1 MWIFFFFL
9 ILRQEVFWRLAVGII
24 CHDKHFPMW
33 LWENKTDTP
42 TCWKQATQKIS
53 PPFSSLVALSSRR
66 DQGSHVDLCIIAD
79 SLHPPPGGKS
89 LGEKWGFTGLP
100 MLPRRVRTCIQLK
113 EVIPCFS
120 APWLFLQRPVPC
132 GCGDSHSSRWFAGT
146 QQMHSL
152 DPLTIAGCLPQL
164 PPWH

>member
-1 MWIFFFFL
+1 MPRSVLETSCRHYTSWQTFSYVVM
-9 ILRQEVFWRLAVGII
+9 R
-24 CHDKHFPMW
+24 
-33 LWENKTDTP
+33 
-42 TCWKQATQKIS
+42 KQDWHTYLLETGYAEDI
-53 PPFSSLVALSSRR
+53 SSLVALSSRR
-66 DQGSHVDLCIIAD
+66 DQGSHMDLCIIAD

-120 APWLFLQRPVPC
+120 APWLFLQRPFPC
-132 GCGDSHSSRWFAGT
+132 GCGDSHSPRWFAGT

-164 PPWH
+164 SPWH

>member
-1 MWIFFFFL
+1 MWIFFFFDFTPRSVL
-9 ILRQEVFWRLAVGII
+9 ETSCRHYMSWQSFSYVIMRKQDWHTYLLETGYA
-24 CHDKHFPMW
+24 
-33 LWENKTDTP
+33 EDT
-42 TCWKQATQKIS
+42 
-53 PPFSSLVALSSRR
+53 SSLVALSSRR

>member
-1 MWIFFFFL
+1 MPRSVLETSCRHYMSWQTFSYVVM
-9 ILRQEVFWRLAVGII
+9 R
-24 CHDKHFPMW
+24 
-33 LWENKTDTP
+33 
-42 TCWKQATQKIS
+42 KQDWHTYLLETGYAEDI
-53 PPFSSLVALSSRR
+53 SSLVALSSRR
-66 DQGSHVDLCIIAD
+66 DQGSHMDLCIIAD
-79 SLHPPPGGKS
+79 SLHPPPGGRS

-100 MLPRRVRTCIQLK
+100 TLPRRVRTCIQLK

>member
-1 MWIFFFFL
+1 MWIFFFFDFTPRSVL
-9 ILRQEVFWRLAVGII
+9 ETSCRHYMSWQSFSYVIMRKQDWHTYLLETGYA
-24 CHDKHFPMW
+24 
-33 LWENKTDTP
+33 EDT
-42 TCWKQATQKIS
+42 
-53 PPFSSLVALSSRR
+53 SSLVALSSRR

-79 SLHPPPGGKS
+79 SLHPPPGGRS

>member
-1 MWIFFFFL
+1 MWIFFFFFDFTPRSVL
-9 ILRQEVFWRLAVGII
+9 ETSCRHYMSWQTFSYVIMRKQDWHTYLLETGYA
-24 CHDKHFPMW
+24 
-33 LWENKTDTP
+33 EDT
-42 TCWKQATQKIS
+42 
-53 PPFSSLVALSSRR
+53 SSLVALSSRR

-132 GCGDSHSSRWFAGT
+132 GCGDSHSPRWFAGT

>member
-1 MWIFFFFL
+1 MWIFFFFFDFTPRSVL
-9 ILRQEVFWRLAVGII
+9 ETSCRHYMSWQSFSYVIMRKQDWHTYLLETGYA
-24 CHDKHFPMW
+24 
-33 LWENKTDTP
+33 EDT
-42 TCWKQATQKIS
+42 
-53 PPFSSLVALSSRR
+53 SSLVALSSRR

-132 GCGDSHSSRWFAGT
+132 GCGDSHSPRWFAGT

>member
-1 MWIFFFFL
+1 MWIFFFFFDFTPRSVL
-9 ILRQEVFWRLAVGII
+9 ETSCRHYMSWQSFSYVIMRKQDWHTYLLETGYA
-24 CHDKHFPMW
+24 
-33 LWENKTDTP
+33 EDT
-42 TCWKQATQKIS
+42 
-53 PPFSSLVALSSRR
+53 SSLVALSSRR
-66 DQGSHVDLCIIAD
+66 DQGSHMDLCIIAD
-79 SLHPPPGGKS
+79 SLHPPPGGRS

>member
-1 MWIFFFFL
+1 MWIFFFF
-9 ILRQEVFWRLAVGII
+9 F
-24 CHDKHFPMW
+24 DF
-33 LWENKTDTP
+33 TP
-42 TCWKQATQKIS
+42 RSVLETSCRHYMSWQTFSYVIMRKQDWHTYLLETGYAEDI
-53 PPFSSLVALSSRR
+53 SSLVALSSRR
-66 DQGSHVDLCIIAD
+66 DQGSHMDLCIIAD
-79 SLHPPPGGKS
+79 SLHPPPGGRS

-100 MLPRRVRTCIQLK
+100 TLPRRVRTCIQLK

-132 GCGDSHSSRWFAGT
+132 GCGDSHSPRWFAGT

>member
-1 MWIFFFFL
+1 MWIFFFFFDFTPRSVL
-9 ILRQEVFWRLAVGII
+9 ETSCRHYMSWQSFSYVIMRKQDWHTYLLETGYA
-24 CHDKHFPMW
+24 
-33 LWENKTDTP
+33 EDT
-42 TCWKQATQKIS
+42 
-53 PPFSSLVALSSRR
+53 SSLVALSSRR

>member
-1 MWIFFFFL
+1 MWIFFFF
-9 ILRQEVFWRLAVGII
+9 F
-24 CHDKHFPMW
+24 DF
-33 LWENKTDTP
+33 TP
-42 TCWKQATQKIS
+42 RSVLETSCRHYMSWQTFSYVIMRKQDWHTYLLETGYAEDI
-53 PPFSSLVALSSRR
+53 SSLVALSSRR
-66 DQGSHVDLCIIAD
+66 DQGSHMDLCIIAD
-79 SLHPPPGGKS
+79 SLHPPPGGRS

-132 GCGDSHSSRWFAGT
+132 GCGDSHSPRWFAGT

>member
-1 MWIFFFFL
+1 MWIFFFF
-9 ILRQEVFWRLAVGII
+9 F
-24 CHDKHFPMW
+24 DF
-33 LWENKTDTP
+33 TP
-42 TCWKQATQKIS
+42 RSVLETSCRHYMSWQTFSYVIMRKQDWHTYLLETGYAEDI
-53 PPFSSLVALSSRR
+53 SSLVALSSRR
-66 DQGSHVDLCIIAD
+66 DQGSHMDLCIIAD
-79 SLHPPPGGKS
+79 SLHPPPGGRS

>member
-1 MWIFFFFL
+1 MWIFFFFFDFTPRSVL
-9 ILRQEVFWRLAVGII
+9 ETSCRHYMSWQSFSYVIMRKQDWHTYLLETGYA
-24 CHDKHFPMW
+24 
-33 LWENKTDTP
+33 EDT
-42 TCWKQATQKIS
+42 
-53 PPFSSLVALSSRR
+53 SSLVALSSRR
-66 DQGSHVDLCIIAD
+66 DQGSHMDLCIIAD
-79 SLHPPPGGKS
+79 SLHPPPGGRS

-132 GCGDSHSSRWFAGT
+132 GCGDSHSPRWFAGT

>member
-1 MWIFFFFL
+1 MWIFFFFD
-9 ILRQEVFWRLAVGII
+9 F
-24 CHDKHFPMW
+24 
-33 LWENKTDTP
+33 TP
-42 TCWKQATQKIS
+42 RSVLETSCRHYMSWQTFSYVVMRKQDWHTYLLETGYAEDI
-53 PPFSSLVALSSRR
+53 SSLVALSSRR
-66 DQGSHVDLCIIAD
+66 DQGSHMDLCIIAD
-79 SLHPPPGGKS
+79 SLHPPPGGRS

>member
-1 MWIFFFFL
+1 MWIFFFFFDFTPRSVL
-9 ILRQEVFWRLAVGII
+9 ETSCRHYMSWQTFSYVIMRKQDWHTYLLETGYA
-24 CHDKHFPMW
+24 
-33 LWENKTDTP
+33 EDT
-42 TCWKQATQKIS
+42 
-53 PPFSSLVALSSRR
+53 SSLVALSSRR

>member
-1 MWIFFFFL
+1 MPRSVLETSCRHYMSWQTFSYVVM
-9 ILRQEVFWRLAVGII
+9 R
-24 CHDKHFPMW
+24 
-33 LWENKTDTP
+33 
-42 TCWKQATQKIS
+42 KQDWHTYLLETGYAEDI
-53 PPFSSLVALSSRR
+53 SSLVALSSRR
-66 DQGSHVDLCIIAD
+66 DQGSHMDLCIIAD
-79 SLHPPPGGKS
+79 SLHPPPGGRS

-132 GCGDSHSSRWFAGT
+132 GCGDSHSPRWFAGT

>member
-1 MWIFFFFL
+1 MWIFFFF
-9 ILRQEVFWRLAVGII
+9 F
-24 CHDKHFPMW
+24 DF
-33 LWENKTDTP
+33 TP
-42 TCWKQATQKIS
+42 RSVLETSCRHYMSWQTFSYVVMRKQDWHTYLLETGYAEDI
-53 PPFSSLVALSSRR
+53 SSLVALSSRR
-66 DQGSHVDLCIIAD
+66 DQGSHMDLCIIAD
-79 SLHPPPGGKS
+79 SLHPPPGGRS

-100 MLPRRVRTCIQLK
+100 TLPRRVRTCIQLK

>member
-1 MWIFFFFL
+1 MWIFFFF
-9 ILRQEVFWRLAVGII
+9 F
-24 CHDKHFPMW
+24 DF
-33 LWENKTDTP
+33 TP
-42 TCWKQATQKIS
+42 RSVLETSCRHYMSWQTFSYVIMRKQDWHTYLLETGYAEDI
-53 PPFSSLVALSSRR
+53 SSLVALSSRR
-66 DQGSHVDLCIIAD
+66 DQGSHMDLCIIAD
-79 SLHPPPGGKS
+79 SLHPPPGGRS

-100 MLPRRVRTCIQLK
+100 TLPRRVRTCIQLK

>member
-1 MWIFFFFL
+1 MWIFFFFDFTPRSVL
-9 ILRQEVFWRLAVGII
+9 ETSCRHYMSWQSFSYVIMRKQDWHTYLLETGYA
-24 CHDKHFPMW
+24 
-33 LWENKTDTP
+33 EDT
-42 TCWKQATQKIS
+42 
-53 PPFSSLVALSSRR
+53 SSLVALSSRR

-132 GCGDSHSSRWFAGT
+132 GCGDSHSPRWFAGT

>member
-1 MWIFFFFL
+1 MWIFFFFDFTPRSVL
-9 ILRQEVFWRLAVGII
+9 ETSCRHYMSWQSFSYVIMRKQDWHTYLLETGYA
-24 CHDKHFPMW
+24 
-33 LWENKTDTP
+33 EDT
-42 TCWKQATQKIS
+42 
-53 PPFSSLVALSSRR
+53 SSLVALSSRR
-66 DQGSHVDLCIIAD
+66 DQGSHMDLCIIAD
-79 SLHPPPGGKS
+79 SLHPPPGGRS

-132 GCGDSHSSRWFAGT
+132 GCGDSHSPRWFAGT